1 MIKNLLKCALKILNK
16 ALKMKDKITPP
27 LIAGIASSTLALI
40 KLVFGL
46 ASGSVA
52 VLSSAA
58 DSLSD
63 TLISIINYFAL
74 KKSRST
80 PNARF
85 NFGFG
90 KLEALSALTQS
101 LLIIAA
107 GLFVAYSSIE
117 NFIRPRELNLGVGM
131 LVMII
136 SIIITAC
143 LVLYLRRAAIKYQSL
158 IIRADALNYEAD
170 LITNAATLLALLLV
184 WISGFVIIDVLF
196 GLALSAYIIFKAG
209 TLAKTSIYDLLDEA
223 LNQTEIQQILDIIKQ
238 KKEIINFH
246 SFRTRKSGNINI
258 LSVHLEFVPDI
269 LLLNAHEVSKQ
280 IENEIKSTFGEQKW
294 IFEIHFDTDDDSADE
309 LYAENLALK

>member
-1 MIKNLLKCALKILNK
+1 MKN
-16 ALKMKDKITPP
+16 KITPP
-27 LIAGIASSTLALI
+27 LIAGIASSALALV
-40 KLVFGL
+40 KLIFGL

-63 TLISIINYFAL
+63 TLISVINYFAL
-74 KKSRST
+74 KKSRGA

-107 GLFVAYSSIE
+107 GLFVAYSSVQNLIE
-117 NFIRPRELNLGVGM
+117 PRELNIGIGM
-131 LVMII
+131 VVMII
-136 SIIITAC
+136 SIIVTAF

-170 LITNAATLLALLLV
+170 LITNAVTLLALFLV
-184 WISGFVIIDVLF
+184 WLSGFVMIDALF

-209 TLAKTSIYDLLDEA
+209 TLAKISIYDLLDEA
-223 LNQTEIQQILDIIKQ
+223 LNEAQIQKILDIIKE
-238 KKEIINFH
+238 KKEIVNFH

-258 LSVHLEFVPDI
+258 LSVHLEFMPNI
-269 LLLNAHEVSKQ
+269 LLSSAHEVSKQ
-280 IENEIKSTFGEQKW
+280 IENEIKGVFSEQKW
-294 IFEIHFDTDDDSADE
+294 IFEMHFDVDDDSADDE
-309 LYAENLALK
+309 ICA